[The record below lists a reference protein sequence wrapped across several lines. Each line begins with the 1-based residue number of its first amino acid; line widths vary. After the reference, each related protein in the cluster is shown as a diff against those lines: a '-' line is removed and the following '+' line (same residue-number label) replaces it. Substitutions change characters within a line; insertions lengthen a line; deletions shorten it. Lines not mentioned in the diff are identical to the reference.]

1 MTTQTEETKLPP
13 ELRSLSSP
21 LQPILLCKQSEAYGF
36 EAQTFSG
43 YCRRVNM
50 GMSTESWYL
59 PCVYRALQ
67 FAFLLSTEN
76 RLIKQI
82 NKVNKGGGG
91 YLNLLKR
98 ANCFQTHLQWPNS
111 TQTVGITN
119 ALICSAES
127 AAVTR
132 LLVTWWPLLYNLKAS
147 KLHFSSKHPWV
158 WIFSFTLNIWQLFH
172 NRNVFFWP
180 MFTSWAYAFLS

>member
-21 LQPILLCKQSEAYGF
+21 LQPILLCKQNEAYGF

-98 ANCFQTHLQWPNS
+98 ANCFQTHLQ
-111 TQTVGITN
+111 
-119 ALICSAES
+119 
-127 AAVTR
+127 
-132 LLVTWWPLLYNLKAS
+132 
-147 KLHFSSKHPWV
+147 
-158 WIFSFTLNIWQLFH
+158 
-172 NRNVFFWP
+172 
-180 MFTSWAYAFLS
+180 